1 MALIQ
6 LGTADGSIIGNP
18 TGTDYWF
25 FNDSNNPDPTGEAQF
40 TRRDSSGVDIVY
52 GTGGGGG
59 GDLLAANN
67 LSDVALAFAAFN
79 NIKQNGTT
87 TFTGVGEIA
96 TQTEVNTGTD
106 STRWVTPQTLTNWT
120 GSLPSFNV
128 DLDSADASVTRVV
141 AGGRTTFTITHGL
154 NTLDLKPEVFKLSN
168 GRTMGWRIERTGLNT
183 VDASRTGTVADS
195 LFRIIIS

>member
-6 LGTADGSIIGNP
+6 LGTVDGSIIGNP

-52 GTGGGGG
+52 GTGGG